1 MTCVLFSKKE
11 AEQALGE
18 PLGEPLSGSYAG
30 TTSCGYQP
38 SSDRGVLMSL
48 SRGVSKE
55 DFENAVTQGAE
66 LFHQEA
72 QPVAGV
78 GDAAFWLPPYLMVL
92 KTDVFYRL
100 SVWSPQIS
108 QPDQLERAT
117 ELALKMAERI
127 P

>member
-48 SRGVSKE
+48 SRGVSKA
-55 DFENAVTQGAE
+55 DFDSSVTQAAE
-66 LFHQEA
+66 LFHLEPQA
-72 QPVAGV
+72 VTGV
-78 GDAAFWLPPYLMVL
+78 GDEAFWLPPYLLVL
-92 KTDVFYRL
+92 KSDVFFRL

-108 QPDQLERAT
+108 QPDQLERT
-117 ELALKMAERI
+117 TGLALKMAERI